1 MQRAGKTFA
10 ALLLTCV
17 AATLFWQ
24 LQISYFRV
32 AAPLATVSHSIVRLQ
47 PVQDIK
53 NAIHYLETS
62 GTSVVRLEHLCALES
77 AAFHNN
83 ANDVVLSLLS
93 ETLALTPALELL
105 TANYHNL
112 HFAFL
117 DIETRLHGTA
127 AQLGVRS
134 GVEGLLD
141 AIRAS
146 HYRVSNYMVY
156 STIIKGYSINPTLLP
171 VYQQQ
176 IANQHCPLH

>member
-1 MQRAGKTFA
+1 MCRCYTVLA
-10 ALLLTCV
+10 AANLLLQGSSAACYRFAFSCPPSTCSGYQKRHTLLRNIGDLCG
-17 AATLFWQ
+17 AAW
-24 LQISYFRV
+24 
-32 AAPLATVSHSIVRLQ
+32 APLRIGERSIPQQCQR
-47 PVQDIK
+47 
-53 NAIHYLETS
+53 S
-62 GTSVVRLEHLCALES
+62 
-77 AAFHNN
+77 
-83 ANDVVLSLLS
+83 
-93 ETLALTPALELL
+93 LALTPALELL